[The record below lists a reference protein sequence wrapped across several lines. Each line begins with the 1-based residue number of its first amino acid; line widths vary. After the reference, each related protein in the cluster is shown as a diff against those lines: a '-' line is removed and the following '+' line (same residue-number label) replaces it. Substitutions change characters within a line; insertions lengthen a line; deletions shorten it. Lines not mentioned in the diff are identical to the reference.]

1 VQAINTGTNRLDLH
15 KRQKAG
21 SIACYTLGGAAG
33 LTAILLAVIKPA
45 KKAPAAAVLPLEQG
59 AAISAT
65 FSF

>member
-1 VQAINTGTNRLDLH
+1 
-15 KRQKAG
+15 
-21 SIACYTLGGAAG
+21 